1 MVFNP
6 AMFGVNPEQMQAARE
21 IGRHL
26 RVEIRKCPREGR
38 LEIRYVAI
46 NPGDTKALETAA
58 NGIDTLAEQLAY
70 MHDAMFGMKGE
81 IVHVG

>member
-6 AMFGVNPEQMQAARE
+6 AMFGVNPEQMQAAHE

-38 LEIRYVAI
+38 LEIRFVAI

-58 NGIDTLAEQLAY
+58 NGVDTLAEQLAY
-70 MHDAMFGMKGE
+70 MHDTMFGMKGE
-81 IVHVG
+81 IIHVG